1 MTKKDST
8 PSTSLF
14 TPQTEDDFTE
24 VEVYKDEIL
33 FSPNPGPQT
42 AFLSA
47 SEQEVLYG
55 GPLELGTGVVTNK
68 GVRPIETLEVG
79 DFVLTPKG
87 EFSPVVSIPFVGE
100 ELSFELTFS
109 NGSKV
114 VASAGHKWCVGTGDW
129 GKTSQPFRTKITQD
143 LLDFKLSRGRNK
155 YFIPSV
161 SPFKGEEKNFYI
173 SPYTLG
179 VLLADGCMTK
189 SLSIFSEDSEIVE
202 RVRGELHS
210 DYELIFSGG
219 VTYRLVKKSRNKGL
233 PSEYREELK
242 RLGLFGKGAFDK
254 SVPKDYLFSSV
265 EQRIALLRGLM
276 DSDGTVRKFDGKR
289 RAPELKYTTVSE
301 FLKNDVVFLAHSLGY
316 NTTVYTETLSSGSLV
331 YRVLLTGDLCPF
343 HLSRKAETFHK
354 FSPKAANNIYITD
367 IKPVGNKRVMCIEI
381 EDKDHLFVLGGFITT
396 HNSAGGGKSF
406 GLLADAVRDLPHPN
420 FQGLIVR
427 RTTEELRELV
437 QKSQELYPKAIPGI
451 KWSERKMEWRAP
463 SGGRLWMSY
472 LERDQDL
479 LRYQGQAFSYIAFD
493 ELTQWPTPDAWN
505 YMRSRLRS
513 TTPGM
518 KTYMRATTNP
528 GGPGHRWVK
537 SMFIDPAPAGEAFW
551 ATDLETGEIMR
562 YPKLRK
568 VGAKMEEHP
577 KAGQPLFKR
586 RFIPAA
592 LYDNPYL
599 TADGAYEANLL
610 GLPEM
615 ERKKLLE
622 GNWDI
627 IEGAAFPE
635 WNRNIHVVEPFNIPH
650 EWPKFRCGDYGYSDA
665 SSVLW
670 IAEHPS
676 GQLIVYR
683 ELYQKKILAT
693 DLADQIMEAEDGER
707 ILYGVL
713 DSSVWR
719 KVGDTDLSLA
729 EQMNVKGCRW
739 RPSDRSKGS
748 RLAGKQEVHK
758 RLQVDEFTGE
768 PRLVIFSTCTNL
780 IAHLPTLPLDKN
792 NPEDVDTKADDHDYD
807 ALRYGLRTRPLKL
820 GWEDSF
826 NMTKRFQPAD
836 SVFGY

>member
-1 MTKKDST
+1 LTKKDST